1 MLPVQG
7 RIAIKLQAVLEA
19 EKTGDVKD
27 ISAALKSSMNVYPP
41 LNDIVVAYTS
51 HYAGQQKKRLED
63 EAQEQKIESEVI
75 SMQMEQLGKQIKKKI
90 EVLLEQNLIAEAQ
103 QALTQLKQFLPNDEE
118 LDVLEKEIENRL
130 S

>member
-1 MLPVQG
+1 M
-7 RIAIKLQAVLEA
+7 
-19 EKTGDVKD
+19 
-27 ISAALKSSMNVYPP
+27 
-41 LNDIVVAYTS
+41 NDIVVAYTS